1 MFATGPKALP
11 CQRTK
16 PRTITILRCR
26 TRGDESTI
34 WPRRALQLCC
44 GHRGRFPLGERHG
57 NDAHAAKRFAGGER
71 GAQCPRR
78 GRACMHHPHGDARG
92 LRQCQDAQFGRVR
105 ENARVSGSHRVR
117 RVRPAGGATAHC
129 RTDHVLPLALLGCS
143 PFPLVT
149 TGKDAPRRPG
159 ERSRILGPQPS
170 EPSPWPYF
178 YPGRL
183 GPPSRQTSRRCRRC
197 RRLHRTRQSM
207 AGRR

>member
-105 ENARVSGSHRVR
+105 ENARVSGSHRVSTPSQTR
-117 RVRPAGGATAHC
+117 GGCHRTLQNRPCAATGTAGMQPVSAGYNRERCAPAAGGTFQN
-129 RTDHVLPLALLGCS
+129 S
-143 PFPLVT
+143 
-149 TGKDAPRRPG
+149 
-159 ERSRILGPQPS
+159 
-170 EPSPWPYF
+170 
-178 YPGRL
+178 
-183 GPPSRQTSRRCRRC
+183 GPPTFGAQPVAVLLSRKAWPSQPPDQPT
-197 RRLHRTRQSM
+197 L
-207 AGRR
+207 